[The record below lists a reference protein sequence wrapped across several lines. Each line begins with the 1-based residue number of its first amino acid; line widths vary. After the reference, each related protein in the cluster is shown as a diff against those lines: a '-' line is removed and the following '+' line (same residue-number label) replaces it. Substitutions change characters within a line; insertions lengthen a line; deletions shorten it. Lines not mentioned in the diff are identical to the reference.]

1 MVLIEM
7 CTASAGNDLIAR
19 PGSKITSLH
28 RAIIGQHRDECFRPG
43 SCLRGT
49 IGDFRSEM
57 LQFVSAASRA
67 VVNHQVVARLN
78 EVAGHARSHIAET
91 NISDFHDVPFLA
103 ELSFSAGVSSW
114 EAILHS
120 ALREE

>member
-1 MVLIEM
+1 
-7 CTASAGNDLIAR
+7 
-19 PGSKITSLH
+19 
-28 RAIIGQHRDECFRPG
+28 
-43 SCLRGT
+43 
-49 IGDFRSEM
+49 M

>member
-1 MVLIEM
+1 
-7 CTASAGNDLIAR
+7 
-19 PGSKITSLH
+19 
-28 RAIIGQHRDECFRPG
+28 
-43 SCLRGT
+43 
-49 IGDFRSEM
+49 
-57 LQFVSAASRA
+57 
-67 VVNHQVVARLN
+67 VARFN

-91 NISDFHDVPFLA
+91 NKSDFHDVPFLA

>member
-1 MVLIEM
+1 MTRSRGRLENYV
-7 CTASAGNDLIAR
+7 
-19 PGSKITSLH
+19 LH

-57 LQFVSAASRA
+57 LQFLGAATRA
-67 VVNHQVVARLN
+67 VVNDQVVARFN

-91 NISDFHDVPFLA
+91 NKSDFHDVPFLA
-103 ELSFSAGVSSW
+103 ELSFSAGVSSG